1 MNCIGVGKSALSIR
15 FVQGNFV
22 HQYDPTIE
30 ANYRKQVTLDND
42 SVLLDILDTAG
53 QEEYSVLREQYMRMG
68 DAFLLVC
75 PLFLSSPF
83 SLLPHSS
90 SPFLFANLCLWW
102 WCQQVYSIVSPQ
114 TFSAIAKLHSQAV
127 RFARS
132 QPVFVIVGNKCDLD
146 KDRSVTVQEGKELA
160 DELSCPFF
168 EVSAKLNKNVTEA
181 FMSLVRSLHTSRT
194 AAKPKKRHTCVLLWF
209 FFLRRLTWGA
219 KI

>member
-1 MNCIGVGKSALSIR
+1 MTSYRIVVVGGGGVGKSALSIR

-68 DAFLLVC
+68 DAFLLV
-75 PLFLSSPF
+75 
-83 SLLPHSS
+83 
-90 SPFLFANLCLWW
+90 
-102 WCQQVYSIVSPQ
+102 YSIVSPQ
-114 TFSAIAKLHSQAV
+114 TFSAITKLHSQAT

-146 KDRSVTVQEGKELA
+146 KDRSVTAQEGKDLA

-168 EVSAKLNKNVTEA
+168 EVSAKMNKNVTEA
-181 FMSLVRSLHTSRT
+181 FMTLVRCLHTSRT
-194 AAKPKKRHTCVLLWF
+194 ASKAKKRHVCVLL
-209 FFLRRLTWGA
+209 
-219 KI
+219 